1 MCWTN
6 GVSTMS
12 DKTIKELADE
22 LNVSK
27 TAINK
32 KLNANLKRKHF
43 SKIANKFVIDEE
55 GQNIIKSMFQE
66 VKSTTK
72 NDNHQ
77 QENSETENL
86 KVVDFFHEQIV
97 IKDEQLKEKDKQI
110 EKLQSL
116 LDQQQILTLQA
127 NKKIETL
134 EYNSEKKEEE
144 KPTKNNEKRNWFS
157 RVFK

>member
-1 MCWTN
+1 
-6 GVSTMS
+6 MS

-55 GQNIIKSMFQE
+55 GQNIIKSMFKE

-72 NDNHQ
+72 NKKNRK
-77 QENSETENL
+77 L
-86 KVVDFFHEQIV
+86 KTLKLSIFFM
-97 IKDEQLKEKDKQI
+97 
-110 EKLQSL
+110 
-116 LDQQQILTLQA
+116 
-127 NKKIETL
+127 N
-134 EYNSEKKEEE
+134 
-144 KPTKNNEKRNWFS
+144 R
-157 RVFK
+157 

>member
-1 MCWTN
+1 
-6 GVSTMS
+6 MS

-55 GQNIIKSMFQE
+55 GQNIIKSMFKE